1 MERAKRSKAERPK
14 AKAPKVERPKAKP
27 TWTDVKAK
35 LTEFDRAGLMQLVSD
50 LYAFHRD
57 NQAFL
62 HARFNLGKSPLD
74 DYKKRIALALAPDLS
89 RKLNANISV
98 ASARK
103 AISEYNKAVGD
114 PLGVLELRIYFCEV
128 AIKFS
133 MEYGFA
139 DEGYFD
145 AVANQY
151 RDACGTLS
159 AVDEPLLSTFIE
171 RLDKIRVDAQVGY
184 GLTDYMGD
192 VLGDVVVN
200 LPGSDVD
207 ADEPQLKGA

>member
-1 MERAKRSKAERPK
+1 MTMPEKSKRPK
-14 AKAPKVERPKAKP
+14 TKP

-62 HARFNLGKSPLD
+62 HVRFSLGKNPLD
-74 DYKKRIALALAPDLS
+74 DYKKRIAVALAPDLF
-89 RKLNANISV
+89 RKQNADVSV
-98 ASARK
+98 AAARR

-114 PLGVLELRIYFCEV
+114 PLGVLELRVYFCEV

-133 MEYGFA
+133 MEFGFA

-151 RDACGTLS
+151 RDACRTLS
-159 AVDEPLLSTFIE
+159 AVDEPLLSALIQ
-171 RLDKIRVDAQVGY
+171 RLEKVRDDTDVGY
-184 GLTDYMGD
+184 GLSDYMGD

-200 LPGSDVD
+200 LPESHVD
-207 ADEPQLKGA
+207 AEVP